1 MNILGISCHYHD
13 AAACL
18 ILGGRIAA
26 AAQEERF
33 NRQKACADF
42 PILAINSCL
51 QQAGLTTLDLDY
63 VAFHEKPYLKLS
75 RTILSHLR
83 GYPFS
88 YRNFRRSM
96 PEWLARRLTLPLD
109 VARDLSFTGPV
120 LFVKHHLAHAS
131 SAFLLSGFEEAAIL
145 TADGLG
151 EWATTSY
158 GLGRGRDIEIM
169 RELHYP
175 DSLGLL
181 YSAVTSYLGFRAN
194 SDEGRVMALSDFG
207 APSYLDQF
215 RKIVVAKDDGSFR
228 VAEQFF
234 EFVRGRRMYSRKFI
248 RMFGPPREP
257 GAEITDRH
265 RDIAASLQKLLEEIL
280 IRMARHVQAVT
291 KMKRLCAAGGV
302 FLNCVTNSRI
312 LKETPFEE
320 IFIQPAAGDAGGAL
334 GAAAAIAHSHLKEP
348 REEAMTHA
356 YLGPEFSPAV
366 MRRSLVS
373 RGIEFSELPGNEL
386 AKTVAGLIANDR
398 IVGWF
403 QGRMEFG
410 PRALGARS
418 ILANPCSAGMKDIL
432 NERVKHRESFRPFGI
447 SILLERTAEFF
458 DFSAPSPFMLLV
470 ARARPQAK
478 DQIPS
483 ALHVD
488 GTSRLQTVTREENGL
503 YYDVVEEFGKLT
515 GVPMII
521 NTSFNDHGEPIVC
534 SPADACSCYLNTGLD
549 ALVMGNFLAEK
560 RDEMTAP

>member
-18 ILGGRIAA
+18 IRDGRIVA

-33 NRQKACADF
+33 NRRKACADF

-88 YRNFRRSM
+88 YRNFRRSI
-96 PEWLARRLTLPLD
+96 PEWLSRRLTLPLD

-120 LFVKHHLAHAS
+120 VFVKHHLAHAA
-131 SAFLLSGFEEAAIL
+131 SAFLLSGFEEAAVI

-158 GLGRGRDIEIM
+158 GIGRGRDIEILQ
-169 RELHYP
+169 ELHYP
-175 DSLGLL
+175 DSLGLV

-207 APSYLDQF
+207 EPSYLDRF
-215 RKIVVAKDDGSFR
+215 RKIIAVKDDGSYR
-228 VAEQFF
+228 VAEPYF
-234 EFVRGRRMYSRKFI
+234 EFVRGRRMYSRKFV
-248 RMFGPPREP
+248 RMFGSPREP
-257 GAEITDRH
+257 GEEITDRH
-265 RDIAASLQKLLEEIL
+265 RDIAASLQKHLEEIL

-302 FLNCVTNSRI
+302 FLNCVANSRI
-312 LKETPFEE
+312 LEETPFEE

-334 GAAAAIAHSHLKEP
+334 GAAAAISHSFLQEP
-348 REEAMTHA
+348 REEGMSHA
-356 YLGPEFSPAV
+356 RFGPEFSPEV
-366 MRRSLVS
+366 MRRSLVN
-373 RGIEFSELPGNEL
+373 RGIEFRELSGDEL
-386 AKTVAGLIANDR
+386 AGTVAGLIADNR

-418 ILANPCSAGMKDIL
+418 ILANPCSARMKDTL
-432 NERVKHRESFRPFGI
+432 NEQVKHRESFRPFGV

-458 DFSAPSPFMLLV
+458 DFSTASPFMLLV
-470 ARARPQAK
+470 ATARSEVN
-478 DQIPS
+478 DQITS

-488 GTSRLQTVTREENGL
+488 GTSRLQTLTREDNGL
-503 YYDVVEEFGKLT
+503 YYDVVREFDRRT

-549 ALVMGNFLAEK
+549 ALVMGNLLAEK
-560 RDEMTAP
+560 DDASR

>member
-18 ILGGRIAA
+18 IRDGRIVA

-33 NRQKACADF
+33 NRRKACADF

-88 YRNFRRSM
+88 YRNFRRSI
-96 PEWLARRLTLPLD
+96 PEWLSRRLTLPLD

-120 LFVKHHLAHAS
+120 VFVKHHLAHAA
-131 SAFLLSGFEEAAIL
+131 SAFLLSGFEEAAVI

-158 GLGRGRDIEIM
+158 GIGRGRDIEILQ
-169 RELHYP
+169 ELHYP
-175 DSLGLL
+175 DSLGLV

-207 APSYLDQF
+207 EPSYLDRF
-215 RKIVVAKDDGSFR
+215 RKIIAVKDDGSYR
-228 VAEQFF
+228 VAEPYF
-234 EFVRGRRMYSRKFI
+234 EFVRGRRMYSRKFV
-248 RMFGPPREP
+248 RMFGSPREP
-257 GAEITDRH
+257 GEEITDRH
-265 RDIAASLQKLLEEIL
+265 RDIAASLQKHLEEIL

-302 FLNCVTNSRI
+302 FLNCVANSRI
-312 LKETPFEE
+312 LEETPFEE

-334 GAAAAIAHSHLKEP
+334 GAAAAISHSFLQEP
-348 REEAMTHA
+348 REEGMSHA
-356 YLGPEFSPAV
+356 RFGPEFSPEV
-366 MRRSLVS
+366 MRRSLVN
-373 RGIEFSELPGNEL
+373 RGIEFRELSGDEL
-386 AKTVAGLIANDR
+386 AGTVAGLIADNR

-418 ILANPCSAGMKDIL
+418 ILANPCSARMKDTL
-432 NERVKHRESFRPFGI
+432 NEQVKHRESFRPFGV

-458 DFSAPSPFMLLV
+458 DFSTASPFMLLV
-470 ARARPQAK
+470 ATARSEVK

-488 GTSRLQTVTREENGL
+488 GTSRLQTLTREDNGL
-503 YYDVVEEFGKLT
+503 YYDVVREFDRRT

-560 RDEMTAP
+560 ERRPGE

>member
-18 ILGGRIAA
+18 IRDGRIVA

-33 NRQKACADF
+33 NRRKACADF

-88 YRNFRRSM
+88 YRNFRRSI
-96 PEWLARRLTLPLD
+96 PEWLSRRLTLPLD

-120 LFVKHHLAHAS
+120 VFVKHHLAHAA
-131 SAFLLSGFEEAAIL
+131 SAFLLSGFEEAAVI

-158 GLGRGRDIEIM
+158 GIGRGRDIEILQ
-169 RELHYP
+169 ELHYP
-175 DSLGLL
+175 DSLGLV

-207 APSYLDQF
+207 EPSYLDRF
-215 RKIVVAKDDGSFR
+215 RKIIAVKDDGSYR
-228 VAEQFF
+228 VAEPYF
-234 EFVRGRRMYSRKFI
+234 EFVRGRRMYSRKFV
-248 RMFGPPREP
+248 RMFGSPREP
-257 GAEITDRH
+257 GEEITDRH
-265 RDIAASLQKLLEEIL
+265 RDIAASLQKHLEEIL

-302 FLNCVTNSRI
+302 FLNCVANSRI
-312 LKETPFEE
+312 LEETPFEE

-334 GAAAAIAHSHLKEP
+334 GAAAAISHSFLQEP
-348 REEAMTHA
+348 REEGMSHA
-356 YLGPEFSPAV
+356 RFGPEFSPEV
-366 MRRSLVS
+366 MRRSLVN
-373 RGIEFSELPGNEL
+373 RGIEFRELSGDEL
-386 AKTVAGLIANDR
+386 AGTVAGLIADNR

-418 ILANPCSAGMKDIL
+418 ILANPCSARMKDTL
-432 NERVKHRESFRPFGI
+432 NEQVKHRESFRPFGV

-458 DFSAPSPFMLLV
+458 DFSTASPFMLLV
-470 ARARPQAK
+470 ATARSEVK

-488 GTSRLQTVTREENGL
+488 GTSRLQTLTREDNGL
-503 YYDVVEEFGKLT
+503 YYDVVREFDRRT

-549 ALVMGNFLAEK
+549 ALVMGNLLAEK
-560 RDEMTAP
+560 DDASR